1 MQSLQTEPSLL
12 RKEVGNLK
20 KDTTTLTNNSQSA
33 EVLLNTVQ
41 TGTKLLKEEVIHPQE
56 KTNTLNTNE
65 VLLEVVQTN
74 NKLFKKEIAH

>member
-1 MQSLQTEPSLL
+1 M
-12 RKEVGNLK
+12 
-20 KDTTTLTNNSQSA
+20 TTLTNNCQSA

-41 TGTKLLKEEVIHPQE
+41 NGTKLLKEEVIHPQE
-56 KTNTLNTNE
+56 KTNTLNTKTQSNE